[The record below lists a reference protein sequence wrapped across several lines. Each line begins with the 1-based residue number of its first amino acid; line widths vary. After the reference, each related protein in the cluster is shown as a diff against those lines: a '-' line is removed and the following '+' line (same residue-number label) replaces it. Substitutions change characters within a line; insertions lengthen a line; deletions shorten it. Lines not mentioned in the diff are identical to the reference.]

1 MDDALVSMPEPETFI
16 QQWLD
21 GWNAHDIEAVLA
33 HFAEDVVFTS
43 PVAARV
49 LQDSGGV
56 VRGKDALRAYWTLA
70 LQRVPDLQFEL
81 VGTYVGVSTIVI
93 NYRNQ
98 VGGLVNEVLIF
109 RNGLVHEGHGTYLG
123 AGANPAGISS

>member
-1 MDDALVSMPEPETFI
+1 M
-16 QQWLD
+16 
-21 GWNAHDIEAVLA
+21 LA

-93 NYRNQ
+93 NDRNRSAA
-98 VGGLVNEVLIF
+98 LST
-109 RNGLVHEGHGTYLG
+109 RY
-123 AGANPAGISS
+123 